1 MEITKL
7 SLQRK
12 SKAFN
17 IFIDGKFSFSLE
29 KDEVV
34 KERLCVGLEIPEK
47 RLTELKFKGKISYL
61 ISRMFNF
68 LSFRPR
74 SVSEVK
80 RKLGEVLYKEK
91 ELSKELKEEATVLVI
106 ERLKKL
112 SLLND
117 EEFAKWFI
125 AQRKSQK
132 SPFGKNRIKSE
143 LYKKGVDRK
152 LTEELLAEDS
162 SANEEARAITALQKK
177 ERLFSK
183 YEGREKRNRAFT
195 YLVRL
200 GFGFDTVYSVVD
212 TFFKRKYNDTG
223 LED

>member
-17 IFIDGKFSFSLE
+17 VFIDGKFSFSLE

-34 KERLCVGLEIPEK
+34 KEKLSVGLEIPEK

-61 ISRMFNF
+61 TSRMFNF

-80 RKLGEVLYKEK
+80 RKLNEVLYKEK
-91 ELSKELKEEATVLVI
+91 EFSKELKEEAVVLVI
-106 ERLKKL
+106 GKLKKL
-112 SLLND
+112 SLLDD

-143 LYKKGVDRK
+143 LYRKGVDRK
-152 LTEELLAEDS
+152 LVEELLSEYGSEED
-162 SANEEARAITALQKK
+162 AARNALLKK

-183 YEGREKRNRAFT
+183 YEEREKRNKAFA

-200 GFGFDTVYSVVD
+200 GFGFDTIYSVVD
-212 TFFKRKYNDTG
+212 TFFKRKYNDRVI
-223 LED
+223 ED